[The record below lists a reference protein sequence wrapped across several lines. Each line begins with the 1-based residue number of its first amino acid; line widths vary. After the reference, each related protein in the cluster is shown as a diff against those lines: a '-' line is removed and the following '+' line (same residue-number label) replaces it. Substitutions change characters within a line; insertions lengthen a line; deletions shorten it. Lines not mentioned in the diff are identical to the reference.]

1 MEVEQMNFVTLLI
14 KFYSSILKTTDDQG
28 NTLIFMKMNLTTI
41 GAWLFSCTLFN
52 EFQYNFSNRAVVY
65 LL

>member
-41 GAWLFSCTLFN
+41 GA
-52 EFQYNFSNRAVVY
+52 
-65 LL
+65 